1 MYQEKCREERLK
13 DDYVGETERVTR
25 ERLYEHRVIDHKTSK
40 MYASLKK
47 PEEKED
53 PARTAPNLRRSAR
66 NKPRKDYKAIQEGTN
81 QLLTEGTTDF
91 SAHVASDTHE
101 KSDLRFSVLCTEEDW
116 YKRGV
121 KEAVAIRKINPTLNK
136 DKGRHKLSPIYDQLI
151 RTSVAMKTS
160 WNGAK
165 DGSEG
170 TDF

>member
-1 MYQEKCREERLK
+1 MAHCQTTQYIVYGHYQA
-13 DDYVGETERVTR
+13 Y
-25 ERLYEHRVIDHKTSK
+25 
-40 MYASLKK
+40 
-47 PEEKED
+47 
-53 PARTAPNLRRSAR
+53 
-66 NKPRKDYKAIQEGTN
+66 
-81 QLLTEGTTDF
+81 
-91 SAHVASDTHE
+91 
-101 KSDLRFSVLCTEEDW
+101 TEEDW